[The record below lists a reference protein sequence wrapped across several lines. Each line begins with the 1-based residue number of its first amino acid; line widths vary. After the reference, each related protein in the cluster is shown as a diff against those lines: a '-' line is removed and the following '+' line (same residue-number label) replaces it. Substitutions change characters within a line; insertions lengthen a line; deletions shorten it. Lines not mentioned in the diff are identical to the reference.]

1 MAQYSTVPILAK
13 PNAGLPELED
23 DKTVYKMTPQEFA
36 DAAVALVNAGAS
48 IVGGCCGTTP
58 EHIKALSDAVR
69 ELPIRK
75 PLERHRRILASE
87 RKKC

>member
-1 MAQYSTVPILAK
+1 MVELVEKMAQYSTVPILAK

-58 EHIKALSDAVR
+58 
-69 ELPIRK
+69 
-75 PLERHRRILASE
+75 
-87 RKKC
+87 